1 MQAKRIAVA
10 IALAVAVALT
20 VPSVAVARDVV
31 AMASA
36 GWQGR
41 AIEDPQ
47 PRPQLGQTSWPVGWD
62 AGAVARGAG
71 YSSPDGS
78 QRVRD
83 LQRRLRQ
90 LGYRPGPVDGRFGPR
105 TEAATRWFQHKHGLD
120 LTGRADR
127 PTTAVLRARSEHRSL
142 PAGGGEPRQTGG
154 DQSRAGVDGTGQA
167 GGDESAAGAEAPL
180 VIGTQG
186 GDEGIDPALI
196 LIAALLALVAGLLL
210 GSFGPELLQSRR
222 RDEPVPEPPPA
233 PAATPVYGY
242 VTVDAALHADTAIAA
257 LSTLCARRGWSLE
270 KIVHDREPSSGS
282 LADRP
287 ALVYALREIRAG
299 AASGLIV
306 TRVRDLTTRF
316 GDLVALVEL
325 MTDAGAFVASADREL
340 DTSTGTGR
348 ATAHAI
354 VELAGWQRRPGTR
367 RPRHDLAAARF
378 RSSTEHD
385 LGRRLAAMRDRGIP
399 LRAIADA
406 LNLARI
412 PNPTGHTHWRP
423 ANVQAATREE
433 GATRS

>member
-1 MQAKRIAVA
+1 MLWKRHAVALAIAVA
-10 IALAVAVALT
+10 AVLAVPPAASAQDAVAM
-20 VPSVAVARDVV
+20 P
-31 AMASA
+31 SA
-36 GWQGR
+36 GWHGR
-41 AIEDPQ
+41 AIENPQ
-47 PRPQLGQTSWPVGWD
+47 PRPQLDGTAWPVGWD

-71 YSSPDGS
+71 YSRPDGS

-105 TEAATRWFQHKHGLD
+105 TEAATRWFQYKHGLAR
-120 LTGRADR
+120 TGGVDR
-127 PTTAVLRARSEHRSL
+127 PTMAVLVARSEHRPL
-142 PAGGGEPRQTGG
+142 GGGEMAG
-154 DQSRAGVDGTGQA
+154 DRASR
-167 GGDESAAGAEAPL
+167 GDESRAVEPAQSPPPVEPVRVERLAAD
-180 VIGTQG
+180 TG
-186 GDEGIDPALI
+186 GVDPALI
-196 LIAALLALVAGLLL
+196 ILAALLALAAGMLV
-210 GSFGPELLQSRR
+210 GSFGPELLRR
-222 RDEPVPEPPPA
+222 RGDEPAPVPAPVPPA
-233 PAATPVYGY
+233 PTVVYGY
-242 VTVDAALHADTAIAA
+242 VTVDAPLHVDTAVAA
-257 LSTLCARRGWSLE
+257 LAALATRRGWALE

-306 TRVRDLTTRF
+306 ARVRDLTTRF

-340 DTSTGTGR
+340 DTSTGTGL
-348 ATAHAI
+348 ATANAI
-354 VELAGWQRRPGTR
+354 VELGTWERRPGTP
-367 RPRHDLAAARF
+367 RPRHDRTGGRF
-378 RSSTEHD
+378 RSSDHE

-412 PNPTGHTHWRP
+412 PNPSGHTHWRP

-433 GATRS
+433 RETRN

>member
-1 MQAKRIAVA
+1 MEAKRIAVA
-10 IALAVAVALT
+10 TALAVAVALAL
-20 VPSVAVARDVV
+20 PPVAVARDTV
-31 AMASA
+31 AMVSAS
-36 GWQGR
+36 WHGR

-47 PRPQLGQTSWPVGWD
+47 PRPQLGRTAWPVGWN
-62 AGAVARGAG
+62 AGGVARGAG

-83 LQRRLRQ
+83 HQRRLRQ
-90 LGYRPGPVDGRFGPR
+90 LGYRPGIVDGRFGPL
-105 TEAATRWFQHKHGLD
+105 TEAATLWFQFKHGLE
-120 LTGRADR
+120 LTGRADG
-127 PTTAVLRARSEHRSL
+127 PTTTVLHARSEHRPL
-142 PAGGGEPRQTGG
+142 PPEGDEP
-154 DQSRAGVDGTGQA
+154 
-167 GGDESAAGAEAPL
+167 GGDESRTGGDRPVPTHTGGERPL
-180 VIGTQG
+180 AIGTRG
-186 GDEGIDPALI
+186 ADEGVDPTLI
-196 LIAALLALVAGLLL
+196 IIAALLALVAGLLV
-210 GSFGPELLQSRR
+210 GNFAPELLQGRHR
-222 RDEPVPEPPPA
+222 EEPA
-233 PAATPVYGY
+233 PKPPSPAALPVYGY

-270 KIVHDREPSSGS
+270 KIVYDREPPSGS
-282 LADRP
+282 VADRP
-287 ALVYALREIRAG
+287 GLVFALREIRAG

-354 VELAGWQRRPGTR
+354 VELGSWQRRPGTP
-367 RPRHDLAAARF
+367 RPRHDLSAARF
-378 RSSTEHD
+378 RPSSEHE

-406 LNLARI
+406 LNLAHI

-433 GATRS
+433 GATPS